1 MESFYHGEVLIKNS
15 RVLEALQQVKTSL
28 GLILK
33 CKKEQAMSQKAVIEV
48 DKSAKKRKKRNRSL
62 RGRKRQWDLL
72 KATKKRTMNTE
83 GRIEAQD

>member
-1 MESFYHGEVLIKNS
+1 MESFYHGEFLIKNS

-33 CKKEQAMSQKAVIEV
+33 YKKEQAMSQKAVIAV
-48 DKSAKKRKKRNRSL
+48 DKSAKKRKKCNRSL
-62 RGRKRQWDLL
+62 RGRKMQWDLL